1 MTPADRYRTRVAAR
15 RCVQCDAGLFPTDGA
30 AFVAA
35 LIDKQRRNERRSWP
49 SGSNPDD
56 ATHHLED
63 SDP

>member
-1 MTPADRYRTRVAAR
+1 VYKRQVWDKLKDKLLAA
-15 RCVQCDAGLFPTDGA
+15 AMAALA